1 MRNIALSA
9 VVCQVAGDPVVARE
23 ASTGTRPLLSRAP
36 FRSSLGLSLSPDFT
50 TAFCGARRAHHCAG
64 LMIPLTPEWNRLP
77 LLLLLNHHC

>member
-36 FRSSLGLSLSPDFT
+36 LRSLARSLLTSPPLP
-50 TAFCGARRAHHCAG
+50 AVRVAH
-64 LMIPLTPEWNRLP
+64 ITVQV
-77 LLLLLNHHC
+77 